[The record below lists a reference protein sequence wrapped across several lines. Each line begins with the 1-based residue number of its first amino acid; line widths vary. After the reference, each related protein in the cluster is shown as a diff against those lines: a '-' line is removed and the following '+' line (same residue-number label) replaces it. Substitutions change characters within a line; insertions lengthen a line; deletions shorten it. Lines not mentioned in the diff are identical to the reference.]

1 MDLLIVIVLCLIG
14 VLLIL
19 AEIFLI
25 PGLTITIVAG
35 IAASIGGIYYAF
47 SYLGVMAGIIAL
59 FSVLLAIGI
68 ACIFLVKSKTMD
80 NIALKTDIDSTITTG
95 ETLDIV
101 AGDEGIA
108 LSRMNPIGKVK
119 IKEVIMEGKSMD
131 DYIDERTPIVVTA
144 VGPNQLIVRK
154 R

>member
-1 MDLLIVIVLCLIG
+1 MDLLIVVVLCLIG

-35 IAASIGGIYYAF
+35 ITSSIGGIYYAF
-47 SYLGVMAGIIAL
+47 IHLGVTAGIIAL
-59 FSVLLAIGI
+59 FSVLVAIGV
-68 ACIFLVKSKTMD
+68 ACMFLVKSKTMD

-95 ETLDIV
+95 ETLDV
-101 AGDEGIA
+101 VVGEEGVA

-119 IKEVIMEGKSMD
+119 VREVIMEGKSLD
-131 DYIDERTPIVVTA
+131 DYIEERTPIVVTA

-154 R
+154 L